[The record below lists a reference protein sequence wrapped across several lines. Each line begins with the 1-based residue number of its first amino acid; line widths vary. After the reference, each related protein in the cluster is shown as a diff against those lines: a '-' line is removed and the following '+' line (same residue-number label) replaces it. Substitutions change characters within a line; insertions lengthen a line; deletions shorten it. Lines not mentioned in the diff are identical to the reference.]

1 MKGVVF
7 TEFLDLVEDK
17 FGYEMVDRIIVESEL
32 SSSGAYTAVGTYPF
46 AEMVKLLGRLSH
58 NTNIPID
65 QLLYLY
71 GKHFFS
77 LWLKSYPHF
86 IEQVDNAFQLF
97 ESIDHY
103 IHIEVQKLYPNAEL
117 PHFDS
122 HQLNEYQLEMIYTSP
137 RKMAD
142 FAQGL
147 IESSMAHYGQKGTI
161 EKTILNPEGTK
172 VSYLVTI

>member
-17 FGYEMVDRIIVESEL
+17 FGYEMVDRIITESEL
-32 SSSGAYTAVGTYPF
+32 PSGGAYTAVGTYPF

-58 NTNIPID
+58 NTNIPSG
-65 QLLYLY
+65 QLLHLY

-77 LWLKSYPHF
+77 VLLKSYPHF
-86 IEQVDNAFQLF
+86 IERVNNAFELF

-103 IHIEVQKLYPNAEL
+103 IHVEVQKLYPDAEL
-117 PHFDS
+117 PHFKT
-122 HQLNEYQLEMIYTSP
+122 HQLNEHQLEMIYTSQ

-147 IESSMAHYGQKGTI
+147 IESSMAHYGQQGTI

-172 VSYLVTI
+172 VRFLVTI